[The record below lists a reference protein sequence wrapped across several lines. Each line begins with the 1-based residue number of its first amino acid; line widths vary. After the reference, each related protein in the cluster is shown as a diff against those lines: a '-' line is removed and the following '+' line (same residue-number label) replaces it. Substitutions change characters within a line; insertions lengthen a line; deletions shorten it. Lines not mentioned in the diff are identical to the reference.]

1 MITLYTLPSCV
12 QCESTK
18 RLMAKKLINFTE
30 VRLQEDP
37 QAMEMVKGMG
47 YTAAPIVMAG
57 ERHWSGFRPDLIES
71 LAA

>member
-1 MITLYTLPSCV
+1 MVTLYTLPSCV
-12 QCESTK
+12 QCDATK
-18 RLMAKKLINFTE
+18 RYLQRNFIDYEE
-30 VRLQEDP
+30 VKLQEAP
-37 QAMEMVKGMG
+37 EALEMVRGMG

>member
-1 MITLYTLPSCV
+1 MVTLYTLPACV
-12 QCESTK
+12 QCDATK
-18 RLMAKKLINFTE
+18 RFMKRHLIDFEE

-37 QAMEMVKGMG
+37 GAMEIVKGMG
-47 YTAAPIVMAG
+47 YTAAPIVVAG